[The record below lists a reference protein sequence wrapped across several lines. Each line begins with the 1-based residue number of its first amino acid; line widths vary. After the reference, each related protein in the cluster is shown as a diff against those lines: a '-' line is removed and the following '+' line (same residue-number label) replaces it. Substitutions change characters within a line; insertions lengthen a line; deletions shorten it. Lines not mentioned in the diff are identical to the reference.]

1 MHTRSTVEIARAA
14 LREVFP
20 MAPEDG
26 LDEAARHFTR
36 WGVEGH
42 GSLPGGVTVA
52 LMYTGLA
59 QAAQENRE
67 HVPLGVRTAARGAER
82 SWREPS
88 DLNRHPGG
96 SA

>member
-26 LDEAARHFTR
+26 LDEAARHFAR
-36 WGVEGH
+36 WGVEDH
-42 GSLPGGVTVA
+42 GSLPGGATAA
-52 LMYTGLA
+52 LMYTDLA

-67 HVPLGVRTAARGAER
+67 HVPLGVRTAARSAER

>member
-14 LREVFP
+14 LLEVFP
-20 MAPEDG
+20 TSPEDG
-26 LDEAARHFTR
+26 LDEAARPFTR

-42 GSLPGGVTVA
+42 GSLPDGATVA

-59 QAAQENRE
+59 PAAEENRE
-67 HVPLGVRTAARGAER
+67 HVPLGVRTAPRSAER

>member
-1 MHTRSTVEIARAA
+1 MHTRSAVEISRAA

-20 MAPEDG
+20 TAPEDG
-26 LDEAARHFTR
+26 LDGAARHFAR
-36 WGVEGH
+36 WGLEDH
-42 GSLPGGVTVA
+42 GSLPGGATAA
-52 LMYTGLA
+52 LMYTDLT

-67 HVPLGVRTAARGAER
+67 HVPLGVRTAASSAER